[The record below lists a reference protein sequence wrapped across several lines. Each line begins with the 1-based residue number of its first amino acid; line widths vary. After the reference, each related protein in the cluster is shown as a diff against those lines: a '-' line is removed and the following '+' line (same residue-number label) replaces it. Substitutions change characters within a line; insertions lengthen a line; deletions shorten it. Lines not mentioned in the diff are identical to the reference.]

1 MTDIQ
6 IQFAAL
12 CRKYGM
18 MVGPLPQTLSG
29 TLLLWAIGG
38 CESSFGENTTPR
50 LEPFYLHTMNGDMPA
65 KREQFG
71 NAAAMSYGPLQ
82 IMFDN
87 APTGA
92 TPDEFSDPDTAV
104 AYSVSFLN
112 KKLREY
118 QPITLHTIACIWNGG
133 SPMNSPGPG
142 VVAYC
147 AELEH
152 NYSVIMP
159 EVTT

>member
-118 QPITLHTIACIWNGG
+118 QPITLLTIACIWNAG
-133 SPMNSPGPG
+133 SPVTNMSPGLA
-142 VVAYC
+142 AYVS
-147 AELEH
+147 ELEH

-159 EVTT
+159 